1 MVEAKKRR
9 NGAQASA
16 AHVTLAQYKVDVD
29 MSIPQRMAHLFDW
42 YAENAPKRWL
52 HWPQV
57 TKIVMV
63 MPKKP
68 VEHSADVKKVRS
80 RASAVEKIL
89 MEKYGR
95 TLRNEKLNGV
105 RASAD
110 EDDKGDRLVQRNK
123 RVVSAINAAATTA
136 SLVDVRQIHDPQ
148 LQRQVR
154 QSTQTVKQF
163 ANPELLNKLLP
174 PGPDGK

>member
-1 MVEAKKRR
+1 MKR
-9 NGAQASA
+9 
-16 AHVTLAQYKVDVD
+16 
-29 MSIPQRMAHLFDW
+29 
-42 YAENAPKRWL
+42 
-52 HWPQV
+52 
-57 TKIVMV
+57 
-63 MPKKP
+63 KP
-68 VEHSADVKKVRS
+68 DPCE
-80 RASAVEKIL
+80 ASAVEKIL
-89 MEKYGR
+89 MERYGR
-95 TLRNEKLNGV
+95 TLRNEKLNVV

-136 SLVDVRQIHDPQ
+136 SLVDVRQINDPQ

-163 ANPELLNKLLP
+163 ANPDLLNKLLP